1 MFGLTRD
8 TLVTLGIG
16 VIAIVV
22 LGYLFI
28 LVWREDNARERR
40 EARDA
45 AIGRDQYQAE
55 LRARLRDLQTIH
67 RRNDPEDIQRVEE
80 G

>member
-8 TLVTLGIG
+8 TFLILSIG
-16 VIAIVV
+16 AIAIAV
-22 LGYLFI
+22 LSWLFI
-28 LVWREDNARERR
+28 LVWREDIARERR